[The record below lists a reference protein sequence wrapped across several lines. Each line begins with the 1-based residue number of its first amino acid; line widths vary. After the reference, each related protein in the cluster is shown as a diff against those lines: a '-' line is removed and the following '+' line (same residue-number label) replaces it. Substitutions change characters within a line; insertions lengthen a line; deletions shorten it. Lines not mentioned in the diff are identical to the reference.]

1 MADCL
6 SSSIFSLWP
15 KRNSSSKCTNYKILS
30 LYTPL
35 KFYRLPQ
42 RQLHTQTHTHTHSFV
57 RSYMYTAMESDS
69 VLRTRHWFQ
78 CLRLLHT
85 HVCTHPVQIWNSA
98 IEWVAEQYIGLF
110 HSLYSVDEHLKLTH
124 IQNWTA
130 NCVSSEQCQ
139 FRLCRCKCEPFG
151 FGVGIYCV
159 VHVFVK
165 SFKPECTVYEK
176 SGATRQSRRANEMK
190 NSSHTRRVTWWNS
203 NKCQPTMLLFIH
215 FFLSKC
221 K

>member
-42 RQLHTQTHTHTHSFV
+42 RQIHTQARSHTRPFARTRTQRWRARVCNVLGIDFNVLGCCTHKHARTQYKYGIRRLSEKQSNTSAHLVHSFSHWAHRTHTHT
-57 RSYMYTAMESDS
+57 
-69 VLRTRHWFQ
+69 
-78 CLRLLHT
+78 
-85 HVCTHPVQIWNSA
+85 
-98 IEWVAEQYIGLF
+98 
-110 HSLYSVDEHLKLTH
+110 
-124 IQNWTA
+124 NWTA
-130 NCVSSEQCQ
+130 NCVSDVQCQ
-139 FRLCRCKCEPFG
+139 FRLYVNVNRSALVLAFTASYMCLSICSSLNGK
-151 FGVGIYCV
+151 
-159 VHVFVK
+159 
-165 SFKPECTVYEK
+165 
-176 SGATRQSRRANEMK
+176 ATGQSRRENESK

-203 NKCQPTMLLFIH
+203 NECQPTIWFYSLFRI
-215 FFLSKC
+215 KW